1 MKTEIKILIAEHD
14 PGDLEL
20 LQYEL
25 KKSGINYVSE
35 VVKNE
40 PEFIKALR
48 EFMPDIILS
57 DYTFPSFEGPAALKI
72 REQIAPETPF
82 IFVSGTIGEEKSIEL
97 IKTGLTD
104 YALKDKLFTLSLKI
118 IRALKESNEKQ
129 QKRKAEEDLLLSEAK
144 LARAQQLAQMGSWE
158 MNFSSQLIWWS
169 VEACRI
175 HGVSADQNRLS
186 FKAWL
191 SFIHPEDA
199 DSVAKKIQTAEGL
212 MTGFSFDYRILSANA
227 LIRYIHAEGKPE
239 YAANGGCIGL
249 YGTVQD
255 ITALVLLENKLVNER
270 RTRQSE
276 ITAAVLT
283 AQENERAAIGQELH
297 DNLNQILGA
306 TKMYIELAKTDEQG
320 RPMLLDKSSDCIV
333 SVIDI
338 IRKISKTLVGPGTQV
353 GLMNSIKVL
362 IADMT
367 VEHALEIEFRENNV
381 RENALDEKLRLT
393 IFRIVQEQVNNI
405 VKHSHATKAVISL
418 MRRENYLILCVS
430 DNGAGT
436 NILKEIDGV
445 GIQNIKS
452 RAELHNGAVSIVSA
466 PGKGYKLKVTLS
478 LNGYM
483 NNPVVL
489 NPMRYAS

>member
-25 KKSGINYVSE
+25 KKSGLNYVSE

-40 PEFIKALR
+40 PEFIKALTD
-48 EFMPDIILS
+48 FIPDIILS
-57 DYTFPSFEGPAALKI
+57 DYTFPSFDGPAALKI

-104 YALKDKLFTLSLKI
+104 YALKDKLFTLNLKI
-118 IRALKESNEKQ
+118 IRALRESKEKQ
-129 QKRKAEEDLLLSEAK
+129 QKRKAEEDLMLSEAK

-158 MNFSSQLIWWS
+158 MNFSSQMIRWS
-169 VEACRI
+169 AEACRI
-175 HGVSADQNRLS
+175 HGVPLDQNRLP
-186 FKAWL
+186 FKTWL
-191 SFIHPEDA
+191 SLIHPA
-199 DSVAKKIQTAEGL
+199 DVDFVAKKIQTAEGL
-212 MTGFSFDYRILSANA
+212 MTGFSFGYRILSADGPVKH
-227 LIRYIHAEGKPE
+227 IHAEGKPE
-239 YAANGGCIGL
+239 YDANGKCIGL
-249 YGTVQD
+249 YGTAQD
-255 ITALVLLENKLVNER
+255 ITALVLLEDKLVNER

-283 AQENERAAIGQELH
+283 AQEHERAEIGKELH

-320 RPMLLDKSSDCIV
+320 RPMLLEKSSGCIV
-333 SVIDI
+333 NVIDM
-338 IRKISKTLVGPGTQV
+338 IRKISKILVGPGVQV
-353 GLMNSIKVL
+353 GLINSIKVL

-367 VEHALEIEFRENNV
+367 MAHAIEIEFRENNV
-381 RENALDEKLRLT
+381 REKSLDEKLRLT

-405 VKHSHATKAVISL
+405 IRHSHATKAVISL
-418 MRRENYLILCVS
+418 MRHENDMVLRIS

-436 NILKEIDGV
+436 NFSKEVDGV

-452 RAELHNGAVSIVSA
+452 RAELHNGTVTIVSA
-466 PGKGYKLKVTLS
+466 PGKGYKLKVILS

-489 NPMRYAS
+489 GPMTYAA